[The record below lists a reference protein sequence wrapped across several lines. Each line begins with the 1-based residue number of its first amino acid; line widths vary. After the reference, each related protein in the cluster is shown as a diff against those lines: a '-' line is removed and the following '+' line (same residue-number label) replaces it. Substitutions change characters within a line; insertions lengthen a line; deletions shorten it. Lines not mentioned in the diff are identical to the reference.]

1 MHAKTSQY
9 LHLNMNSS
17 SFTPQFIAAALS
29 QVEIDDR
36 NLELAFQRLDTEN
49 RGYIEVENII
59 ELMGGYVDED
69 EGRIREM
76 WQDVFKDKSFDTCR
90 RVSKKEFVLLMK
102 GQRQER
108 RPSRSLNAEEM
119 PPILDMVEQDSSRAV
134 TLPESDIS
142 SPGAEP
148 VAKALKDEEA
158 TPLVVNRMLYR
169 AHRQSRLAV
178 LEATRRFEEEQ
189 MKRTAKKLNQA
200 LNRDTGKNV
209 SSNNLYR
216 AGLIM
221 RHSQNAAASSDSVR
235 SMVQQ
240 AQDEMHRKID
250 VAKRRSGRR
259 HDRKKSVSNL
269 AEMCC
274 ETLPPHL
281 AETIGSLPPNST
293 GSTSS
298 VGRSR
303 GRRKMAS
310 SLEGMFSFDPN
321 ALSAHAEDVCHSSDS
336 SQV

>member
-1 MHAKTSQY
+1 M
-9 LHLNMNSS
+9 
-17 SFTPQFIAAALS
+17 
-29 QVEIDDR
+29 
-36 NLELAFQRLDTEN
+36 
-49 RGYIEVENII
+49 ENII

-76 WQDVFKDKSFDTCR
+76 WKDVFKDKSFDKCR
-90 RVSKKEFVLLMK
+90 RVSKKEFILLMK

-108 RPSRSLNAEEM
+108 RPSKSIAVDEM
-119 PPILDMVEQDSSRAV
+119 PPILDMVDQDSSRAL
-134 TLPESDIS
+134 TLPESDAT
-142 SPGAEP
+142 SPGAQP
-148 VAKALKDEEA
+148 VVKALNDEEA
-158 TPLVVNRMLYR
+158 TPLVVNRILYR

-178 LEATRRFEEEQ
+178 LEASRRFEEEQ
-189 MKRTAKKLNQA
+189 MKRTAKTLNQA
-200 LNRDTGKNV
+200 LNTGNNV
-209 SSNNLYR
+209 SSSNLYR
-216 AGLIM
+216 ASLIM

-235 SMVQQ
+235 SMVKQ
-240 AQDEMHRKID
+240 AQDEMQTKID

-281 AETIGSLPPNST
+281 AATIDSLPPNSK

-298 VGRSR
+298 VGRSRGR

-321 ALSAHAEDVCHSSDS
+321 SLTAHAEDECHTSDS
-336 SQV
+336 SHA

>member
-1 MHAKTSQY
+1 
-9 LHLNMNSS
+9 MNSS

-274 ETLPPHL
+274 ETFPPHL
-281 AETIGSLPPNST
+281 AEAIGSLPPNST